1 MRDGRR
7 DVEAGSTG
15 KLFQFRLAYT
25 DPVSLMP
32 KMLTI
37 PRKLELPYRKPCVY
51 FLT

>member
-7 DVEAGSTG
+7 DIEAGSAG

-25 DPVSLMP
+25 DPVRLTQN
-32 KMLTI
+32 MLAI
-37 PRKLELPYRKPCVY
+37 LRKLELPYRKPCVY